1 MLTQVESALTLKS
14 IAVSPVDELY
24 LLDATSFELIY
35 LNAKAEETAQLNG
48 ATARQNIELLLGITE
63 EQLQAYV
70 ETQKAC
76 KTLFESQSKAPS
88 YLRSDNGSQ
97 LRVMLV
103 QSDAKEYILVTRT
116 ETSVSEHVIM
126 ALNETEERF
135 EAIVSN
141 IPGMVFQCMMDESG
155 ELSFTYVSDACH
167 AVLGIT
173 PEELMEDGYEFLA
186 IMNERDRKD
195 LRAKLYESVET
206 LEKLDWE
213 GRVWIDGWQDTKWLN
228 MRAST
233 KKLPNGHTVWDGIL
247 FNITASKKE
256 KEAMEQS
263 RRDLEKLNA
272 HMSHIKEQERMS
284 IAREIHDDLGGNLTA
299 MQMSLSTLALQAGTE
314 NAVSA
319 EQLQDLEAL
328 VNRTFEA
335 VHRISGNLRPSVLDL
350 GIVDALDWQVNQFK
364 KQVDIHAKFITNQ
377 SAISLS
383 TEQAMALFRVCQEA
397 LALVCCMA
405 N

>member
-70 ETQKAC
+70 ETQKTC

-228 MRAST
+228 MR
-233 KKLPNGHTVWDGIL
+233 
-247 FNITASKKE
+247 
-256 KEAMEQS
+256 
-263 RRDLEKLNA
+263 
-272 HMSHIKEQERMS
+272 S

-397 LALVCCMA
+397 LSNIAKYAQATEVIVDLKYDNHDVILSITDNGVGIKNTDKLKTNA
-405 N
+405 FTQILATIPV